1 MRPNQKPTSAVAKS
15 PDLVDRLR
23 ARLADQKQLPAERVL
38 ADELNV
44 TRYQLRSALTVLR
57 SKGELQ
63 TPELRKSSPPVRG
76 REALIRDTN
85 PLEVIELRILLEPGF
100 ARLAALRATPQ
111 DISRLQKACH
121 TPPDADRG
129 LTDQAFHKM
138 VAAASGSTL
147 MADFYN
153 LLRQVGSD
161 ARLHV
166 ARPTAQSAARI
177 KKRDEE
183 HQAIADA
190 IADRD
195 PDRAEVAMRA
205 HLLYVQAQIMSRI
218 SPALYSSHNPAE
230 RGVA

>member
-1 MRPNQKPTSAVAKS
+1 MRTSQNPNNAGSHAS
-15 PDLVDRLR
+15 NLIERLR
-23 ARLADQKQLPAERVL
+23 TRLATQQALPAERVL
-38 ADELNV
+38 ADELGV
-44 TRYQLRSALTVLR
+44 TRYQLRRALTVLR
-57 SKGELQ
+57 TKGELE
-63 TPELRKSSPPVRG
+63 TPAARKSSPSVRG

-85 PLEVIELRILLEPGF
+85 PLEVIELRLLLEPGF

-111 DISRLQKACH
+111 DISRVQKACY

-129 LTDQAFHKM
+129 QTDQAFHKL

-147 MADFYN
+147 IADFYN

-166 ARPTAQSAARI
+166 SRPTAQSAERI

-183 HQAIADA
+183 HAAIADA
-190 IADRD
+190 IAARD
-195 PDRAEVAMRA
+195 PDRAEAAMRD

-218 SPALYSSHNPAE
+218 SPASYPVSSLAE
-230 RGVA
+230 REVA

>member
-1 MRPNQKPTSAVAKS
+1 MPVNQKPTGAHAKS
-15 PDLVDRLR
+15 SDVVERLR
-23 ARLADQKQLPAERVL
+23 TRLATQTPLPAERVL
-38 ADELNV
+38 AEELNV
-44 TRYQLRSALTVLR
+44 TRYQLRRALMVLR
-57 SKGELQ
+57 SKGELE
-63 TPELRKSSPPVRG
+63 TPAARKSSSPVRG

-129 LTDQAFHKM
+129 LTDQAFHKL

-147 MADFYN
+147 IADFYN
-153 LLRQVGSD
+153 LLRQVGND

-166 ARPTAQSAARI
+166 ARPTTQSSARI

-183 HQAIADA
+183 HRAIADA

-195 PDRAEVAMRA
+195 PDRAEAAMRA
-205 HLLYVQAQIMSRI
+205 HLLYVQAQIMNRI
-218 SPALYSSHNPAE
+218 SPALYPSYNPAE
-230 RGVA
+230 LDVA